1 MVFTKQIS
9 KLIITSSLF
18 LSCSLALGPRL
29 TIAAEVPVQATSFAK
44 APYSKL
50 FTTGSVY
57 AVKDKDFTSGDSSVG
72 VFTLWSKNPINND
85 IQVTINY
92 ALHDKYIANPSAYL
106 TGITLM
112 DNNQPLLTI
121 NQLVKADSAH
131 TKITRPGYYES
142 FDALWADNFWDN
154 PFWGDEDPV
163 YIPPS
168 TASGG
173 FSQFDISQLSNDIA
187 QLPNHNLQMRLMF
200 NNGEIQTWHL
210 GKRTVEA
217 LKDLV
222 AID

>member
-154 PFWGDEDPV
+154 PFGAMKILFIYLHQLLVGDSV
-163 YIPPS
+163 SLIFLNSRMTSLNY
-168 TASGG
+168 
-173 FSQFDISQLSNDIA
+173 
-187 QLPNHNLQMRLMF
+187 
-200 NNGEIQTWHL
+200 QTTIF
-210 GKRTVEA
+210 RC
-217 LKDLV
+217 D
-222 AID
+222 